1 MEGDIVDNLVGKKVK
16 VIEKEF
22 EGIEGI
28 ITVYE
33 RDTAMREVVRLNIT
47 KGKTAITDYFL
58 KDVQIIE

>member
-1 MEGDIVDNLVGKKVK
+1 MNSLVGKKAK

-33 RDTAMREVVRLNIT
+33 RDTAMREVVRLILRRA
-47 KGKTAITDYFL
+47 KQQL
-58 KDVQIIE
+58 QIIF

>member
-16 VIEKEF
+16 VIEKKF